1 MKIPTISTVDKG
13 LTRKTGAQPM
23 NVRLSGDAMAAP
35 GRAVAQLGQTVTN
48 AGLNWLDKELKMRR
62 ATEVAAAKKH
72 ITKKA
77 EEAAFSLRAV
87 PDATKANALFQSM
100 MKKEMQ
106 LINAGGV
113 DGLTLSDRVA
123 KRSFGAESATIISN
137 TGLKLRQG
145 ARKLQAAEFV
155 STTLRNADNIVD
167 RLSSATNPMD
177 RKTLTDELT
186 KSFQLL
192 KNIGHIDAKQQYK
205 YEKQY
210 LNRAD
215 VLQVEKNLNF
225 AVQTKNEDAA
235 LQVLQNIQDR
245 KKYPHL
251 TAQSRQDLVERATGI
266 VNSIERTNNSDEVK
280 TQANNRR
287 VRIERENSTFA
298 ETASAI
304 NKMNLANSQPAT
316 ADNVVDKAATPQINV
331 QQVNDLLADNKI
343 RFEQHQRLIALLNQS
358 GNPAVTD
365 GLYLNAI
372 RKEMRAVAN
381 DDAGDK
387 RKRLNDIAAKAAKQ
401 IGLKISQD
409 DYLRVENRI
418 PQLLAQTPEAR
429 QANIYS
435 KVIAQFAD
443 ANDILSKI
451 LPGAKQ
457 KAALIEAQFEAMVE
471 DGMLPREAF
480 NIAITSLVENEK
492 VNLRQIPKFL
502 NGTNKK
508 PFEQWTIEDVDAQVT
523 ETNTKFKGKA
533 STWAFERLKI
543 KMLRMYIENK
553 SKVEGASKENR
564 TLDIA
569 ILSYIT
575 YL

>member
-192 KNIGHIDAKQQYK
+192 KSIGHIDAKQQYK

-553 SKVEGASKENR
+553 SKAQDAAKSADSEVKK
-564 TLDIA
+564 
-569 ILSYIT
+569 YIEVNP
-575 YL
+575 

>member
-1 MKIPTISTVDKG
+1 
-13 LTRKTGAQPM
+13 
-23 NVRLSGDAMAAP
+23 MAAP

-62 ATEVAAAKKH
+62 ATEVAAAKRH

-87 PDATKANALFQSM
+87 PDATKANALFQSI

-113 DGLTLSDRVA
+113 GGLTLSDGVA

-137 TGLKLRQG
+137 AGLKLRQG

-167 RLSSATNPMD
+167 RLSSATNPID

-186 KSFQLL
+186 KNFQLL

-205 YEKQY
+205 FEKQY

-225 AVQTKNEDAA
+225 AVQTKNENAA

-280 TQANNRR
+280 TQANNKRI
-287 VRIERENSTFA
+287 RIEKENSTFA

-316 ADNVVDKAATPQINV
+316 ADNAEATPQINV

-365 GLYLNAI
+365 GLYLNEI

-523 ETNTKFKGKA
+523 ETNTKFQGKA

-553 SKVEGASKENR
+553 SKGEAAAKKVESEVNKYFEVNE
-564 TLDIA
+564 
-569 ILSYIT
+569 
-575 YL
+575 

>member
-553 SKVEGASKENR
+553 SKAQDAAKSADSEVKK
-564 TLDIA
+564 
-569 ILSYIT
+569 YIEVNP
-575 YL
+575 

>member
-113 DGLTLSDRVA
+113 AGLTMSDRVA
-123 KRSFGAESATIISN
+123 QRSFGAESATIISN

-225 AVQTKNEDAA
+225 AVQPKNEDAA

-304 NKMNLANSQPAT
+304 NKMNLANSQPST
-316 ADNVVDKAATPQINV
+316 EDNVVEKAATPQINV

-387 RKRLNDIAAKAAKQ
+387 RKRLYDIAAKAAKQ

-553 SKVEGASKENR
+553 SKAQDAAKSADSEVKK
-564 TLDIA
+564 
-569 ILSYIT
+569 YIEVNP
-575 YL
+575 

>member
-62 ATEVAAAKKH
+62 ATAVAAAKKH

-553 SKVEGASKENR
+553 SKAQDAAKSADSEVKK
-564 TLDIA
+564 
-569 ILSYIT
+569 YIEVNP
-575 YL
+575 

>member
-1 MKIPTISTVDKG
+1 
-13 LTRKTGAQPM
+13 
-23 NVRLSGDAMAAP
+23 
-35 GRAVAQLGQTVTN
+35 
-48 AGLNWLDKELKMRR
+48 
-62 ATEVAAAKKH
+62 
-72 ITKKA
+72 
-77 EEAAFSLRAV
+77 
-87 PDATKANALFQSM
+87 M

-553 SKVEGASKENR
+553 SKAQDAAKSADSEVKK
-564 TLDIA
+564 
-569 ILSYIT
+569 YIEVNP
-575 YL
+575 

>member
-553 SKVEGASKENR
+553 SKAQDAAKSA
-564 TLDIA
+564 DIEVKK
-569 ILSYIT
+569 YIEVNP
-575 YL
+575 

>member
-1 MKIPTISTVDKG
+1 MKLPTISTVDQG

-48 AGLNWLDKELKMRR
+48 AGLNWRDKELKMRR

-553 SKVEGASKENR
+553 SKAQDAAKSADSEVKK
-564 TLDIA
+564 
-569 ILSYIT
+569 YIEVNP
-575 YL
+575 

>member
-1 MKIPTISTVDKG
+1 MI
-13 LTRKTGAQPM
+13 
-23 NVRLSGDAMAAP
+23 
-35 GRAVAQLGQTVTN
+35 
-48 AGLNWLDKELKMRR
+48 RR
-62 ATEVAAAKKH
+62 Q
-72 ITKKA
+72 
-77 EEAAFSLRAV
+77 R
-87 PDATKANALFQSM
+87 
-100 MKKEMQ
+100 
-106 LINAGGV
+106 
-113 DGLTLSDRVA
+113 
-123 KRSFGAESATIISN
+123 
-137 TGLKLRQG
+137 
-145 ARKLQAAEFV
+145 
-155 STTLRNADNIVD
+155 
-167 RLSSATNPMD
+167 
-177 RKTLTDELT
+177 
-186 KSFQLL
+186 
-192 KNIGHIDAKQQYK
+192 
-205 YEKQY
+205 
-210 LNRAD
+210 
-215 VLQVEKNLNF
+215 
-225 AVQTKNEDAA
+225 
-235 LQVLQNIQDR
+235 
-245 KKYPHL
+245 
-251 TAQSRQDLVERATGI
+251 
-266 VNSIERTNNSDEVK
+266 
-280 TQANNRR
+280 
-287 VRIERENSTFA
+287 
-298 ETASAI
+298 
-304 NKMNLANSQPAT
+304 
-316 ADNVVDKAATPQINV
+316 QINV

-365 GLYLNAI
+365 GLYLSAI

-543 KMLRMYIENK
+543 KCCACISKTKVKHRMPQRALTAK
-553 SKVEGASKENR
+553 
-564 TLDIA
+564 
-569 ILSYIT
+569 
-575 YL
+575 

>member
-553 SKVEGASKENR
+553 SKAQDAAKSADSEVKK
-564 TLDIA
+564 
-569 ILSYIT
+569 YIEVT
-575 YL
+575 P

>member
-177 RKTLTDELT
+177 RKTLTGELT

-266 VNSIERTNNSDEVK
+266 VNSIERTNNSDEVR
-280 TQANNRR
+280 TQANNKRI
-287 VRIERENSTFA
+287 RIEKENSTFA

-316 ADNVVDKAATPQINV
+316 ADNAEATPQINV
-331 QQVNDLLADNKI
+331 QQVNDLLADNEI

-553 SKVEGASKENR
+553 SKGEAAAKNVESEVNEYFKVNP
-564 TLDIA
+564 
-569 ILSYIT
+569 
-575 YL
+575 

>member
-205 YEKQY
+205 FEKQY

-553 SKVEGASKENR
+553 SKAQDAAKSADSEVKK
-564 TLDIA
+564 
-569 ILSYIT
+569 YIEVNP
-575 YL
+575 

>member
-100 MKKEMQ
+100 MKKERQ

-553 SKVEGASKENR
+553 SKAQDAAKSADSEVKK
-564 TLDIA
+564 
-569 ILSYIT
+569 YIEVNP
-575 YL
+575 

>member
-235 LQVLQNIQDR
+235 LQVLQNLQDR

-553 SKVEGASKENR
+553 SKAQDAAKSADSEVKK
-564 TLDIA
+564 
-569 ILSYIT
+569 YIEVNP
-575 YL
+575 